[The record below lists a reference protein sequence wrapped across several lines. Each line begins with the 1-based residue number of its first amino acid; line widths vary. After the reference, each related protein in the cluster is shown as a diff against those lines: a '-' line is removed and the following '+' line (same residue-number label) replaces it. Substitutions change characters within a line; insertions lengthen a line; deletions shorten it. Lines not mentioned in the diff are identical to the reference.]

1 MAKNKG
7 LPRLEGANQSVS
19 RRAFL
24 GGSVAVGGVAALAGL
39 AACTGRTPDS
49 NSSGSGT
56 GNETGGPASAQP
68 GSGLAEAEET
78 IETEVLIV
86 GAGAAG
92 MMAAYEAAIAG
103 AKVTVISNSPDAVS
117 TNGSMV
123 SGTSA
128 VDTTYTREYGQTDVT
143 TDDLFKVMYAFSHGM
158 INARLLKSCIAMQP
172 GNIELFDEMGIAMNI
187 GADRYD
193 SGIINVHLFGTEGK
207 GQIMQ
212 DFITARGDVTFV
224 YNTEGTEP
232 LMEGQTCVGIKAES
246 DGKVIDYKAKAV
258 ILACGGYVA
267 NAERLKAKF
276 GCEIVPLATPY
287 QTGKG
292 IDIAEAAGAFR
303 ENVDCLGLSDVV
315 GANMTNGFNLFNPIC
330 MPAMYGGLLVA
341 PDGRRFFNEY
351 DLAMASMSYGG
362 EPLIHVKQYY
372 AVLDEAAMKS
382 HTEPGGYYGYM
393 GNPAC
398 WVSGSLLYSQPID
411 GFDDLLAQAM
421 DAGWAFKFDSV
432 ASAASSLSL
441 AGLEETVTEYNAICA
456 AGNDTQFFKRPEM
469 LKAIDTSGA
478 IYVLQYNP
486 GAFNT
491 AGGCRT
497 DEFCRA
503 LTSEFEPIPGL
514 YIAGVEN
521 GSLYGRPYFV
531 VGGNMSGLAYSSGRL
546 SGQQAA
552 SFVKA

>member
-1 MAKNKG
+1 MEEKRNHIAEPQAVD
-7 LPRLEGANQSVS
+7 LS
-19 RRAFL
+19 RRSF
-24 GGSVAVGGVAALAGL
+24 VAGAATVAGL
-39 AACTGRTPDS
+39 SALVGLTGCSTPDD
-49 NSSGSGT
+49 NQADGGARTETTSSLGAAD
-56 GNETGGPASAQP
+56 ETV
-68 GSGLAEAEET
+68 ET
-78 IETEVLIV
+78 DVLVV

-92 MMAAYEAAIAG
+92 MLAAYEAGKAG

-128 VDTTYTREYGQTDVT
+128 VDTPYIREFGQTDVT
-143 TDDLFKVMYAFSHGM
+143 TDDLFKVMYDFSHGM
-158 INARLLKSCIAMQP
+158 VNARLLKTCIEMQP
-172 GNIELFDEMGIAMNI
+172 DNIAVFDEMGIAMSV

-193 SGIINVHLFGTEGK
+193 IGLVNVHLFGTEGK
-207 GQIMQ
+207 GKIME
-212 DFITARGDVTFV
+212 DFITSRGDVTFIF
-224 YNTEGTEP
+224 NTEAAEP
-232 LMEGQTCVGIKAES
+232 LMEGKACVGVKASS
-246 DGKVIDYKAKAV
+246 DGRVVDYKAKATV
-258 ILACGGYVA
+258 LACGGYVS
-267 NAERLKAKF
+267 NTERLKERY
-276 GCEIVPLATPY
+276 GCDIVQLSTPY

-315 GANMTNGFNLFNPIC
+315 GANMTNGFNLFNPLC

-341 PDGRRFFNEY
+341 PDGQRFFNEY

-362 EPLIHVKQYY
+362 EPLIHVKKYY
-372 AVLDEAAMKS
+372 AIFDEAAIKS
-382 HTEPGGYYGYM
+382 HTQEGGYYAYM

-398 WVSGSLLYSQPID
+398 WVSGMLLYSRPID
-411 GFDDLLAQAM
+411 GFDDLLQQATE
-421 DAGWAFKFDSV
+421 AGWAFKFDSV
-432 ASAASSLSL
+432 ASAASEL
-441 AGLEETVTEYNAICA
+441 ALTDLEKTVTEYNAICA
-456 AGNDTQFFKRPEM
+456 AGKDTQFFKRAEM
-469 LKAIDTSGA
+469 LKAIDTSGS
-478 IYVLQYNP
+478 IYVMQYNP

-503 LTSEFEPIPGL
+503 LTSDFEPISGL

-552 SFVKA
+552 AFAKG